1 MVLLT
6 AGVVVSLTL
15 LPILGALFLTLS
27 CLVRLLLERLLSC
40 SILLCLVVILEA
52 CCILK
57 GGGKGVDLGRRGNG
71 VGSK

>member
-40 SILLCLVVILEA
+40 LLYFVVFGCYLRGLLYSE
-52 CCILK
+52 
-57 GGGKGVDLGRRGNG
+57 GR
-71 VGSK
+71 